1 VEASIARSSGVPAL
15 DRGLLESLRAASPY
29 PPLPP
34 EIPGNQVVFVQPI
47 AARR

>member
-1 VEASIARSSGVPAL
+1 MSDAVAFWRTVA
-15 DRGLLESLRAASPY
+15 RAASPY

-34 EIPGNQVVFVQPI
+34 EIPGDHVVFTQPI